1 MSNIWYLSPSN
12 QEANLGVAGYG
23 SEKEQMYLL
32 VNEITPHLDRAGVN
46 FVVADG
52 NMTIQNRVKE
62 SNEMGAAFHFC
73 LHSNAGGNGKAWG
86 PVALYY
92 SDTGKAFGQKLVNAL
107 LALGQQNNRSSN
119 VTQRK
124 DLYEL
129 RNTKAPACLLE
140 VDFHDSSVGVAF
152 ITKRRA
158 EIAEA
163 IARVVIEADGK
174 EFAPITTGECTE
186 LCEKWGLFDLNDGKG
201 WNVALTRKEAASMAV
216 RLKELIVKEVKNA

>member
-12 QEANLGVAGYG
+12 QGANMGVDGYG

-32 VNEITPHLDRAGVN
+32 VNEITPHLDRAGVS

-52 NMTIQNRVKE
+52 NMTIQNRTKE

-92 SDTGKAFGQKLVNAL
+92 SDTGKAFGQKLVTAL
-107 LALGQQNNRSSN
+107 LSLGQQNNRSSN
-119 VTQRK
+119 LAQRR

-129 RNTKAPACLLE
+129 KHTKAPACLLE

-158 EIAEA
+158 EIAQA
-163 IARVVIEADGK
+163 IAKVIIEADGK
-174 EFAPITTGECTE
+174 EFVPINGIECTD
-186 LCEKWGLFDLNDGKG
+186 LCAKWGLFDLDDGRG
-201 WNVALTRKEAASMAV
+201 WNAAMTRKEAAALAV
-216 RLKELIVKEVKNA
+216 RLKELILKEVNNG